1 MRAYVASFLRR
12 SVRIVPSGVAV
23 GSPDRE
29 QTHPSA
35 GVGPGPVLVHVPL
48 VG

>member
-1 MRAYVASFLRR
+1 MKAYVASFLRR
-12 SVRIVPSGVAV
+12 SVRMEPSGVAV
-23 GSPDRE
+23 GSPHRE

-35 GVGPGPVLVHVPL
+35 GVRPGPVLVHVPL